1 MPTGNLDT
9 ESSHSVLGLLKMVA
23 KQYQQTIV
31 LITHDYDIAQLADR
45 IVRIEDGK
53 IVKGDGVN
61 A

>member
-1 MPTGNLDT
+1 
-9 ESSHSVLGLLKMVA
+9 MVA